1 MRDASEALRTKILGK
16 VATDYKDRDR
26 QIDVLVR
33 SGDAQELSFGDLSTM
48 VVGYRAAMPIQLAS
62 VADVAVARGPAH
74 IQRIAQSRAAV
85 VSANLVGRD
94 LGSASRDIEAALA
107 HVSLPPDVTV
117 QIAGQNEEM
126 RSSLRSLIFAAA
138 LAIFLVYLVMA
149 SQFESLKN
157 PFLILFTMPMGL
169 IGVVAALLLT
179 RTPISVVVMIGAI
192 MLAGIVVNNGIV
204 LVDLIGRLR
213 RGGATVREAIVEA
226 GQVRLRPIL
235 MTTTTT
241 VLGLLP
247 LAMGRG
253 DGAEIMTP
261 ARGHRHRRPHAL
273 HRAHPG
279 GAAGALQPRQPRPAP
294 GAGGVGNRR
303 PCGSPASPSAAR

>member
-1 MRDASEALRTKILGK
+1 
-16 VATDYKDRDR
+16 
-26 QIDVLVR
+26 
-33 SGDAQELSFGDLSTM
+33 
-48 VVGYRAAMPIQLAS
+48 
-62 VADVAVARGPAH
+62 
-74 IQRIAQSRAAV
+74 V

-94 LGSASRDIEAALA
+94 LGSASRDIETALA
-107 HVSLPPDVTV
+107 RVSLPPDVTV

-126 RSSLRSLIFAAA
+126 RSSMRSLVFAAA

-169 IGVVAALLLT
+169 IGVVGALVLT
-179 RTPISVVVMIGAI
+179 RTAVSVVVMIGAI

-204 LVDLIGRLR
+204 LIDLVGRLR
-213 RGGATVREAIVEA
+213 RQGATVREAIVEA
-226 GQVRLRPIL
+226 AQVRLRPIL

-253 DGAEIMTP
+253 EGAEIMTP
-261 ARGHRHRRPHAL
+261 LAVTVI
-273 HRAHPG
+273 G
-279 GAAGALQPRQPRPAP
+279 GLTVSTVLTLVVLPVLYSLVNRDPRPA
-294 GAGGVGNRR
+294 GTV
-303 PCGSPASPSAAR
+303 